1 MTGEITLRGDI
12 LTIGGLKEKILGAY
26 NSNIKQVFIPSGNIN
41 DLDEIP
47 KKVRQNLDIIPVSNY
62 IEIFQRI
69 FN

>member
-1 MTGEITLRGDI
+1 MTGEITLRVDI

-47 KKVRQNLDIIPVSNY
+47 KKVRNNLDIIPVSNY

>member
-1 MTGEITLRGDI
+1 M
-12 LTIGGLKEKILGAY
+12 TIGGLKEKILGAY

-47 KKVRQNLDIIPVSNY
+47 KKVRNNLDIIPVSNY

>member
-1 MTGEITLRGDI
+1 M
-12 LTIGGLKEKILGAY
+12 TIGGLKEKILGAY

>member
-47 KKVRQNLDIIPVSNY
+47 KKVRNNLDIIPVSNY